1 MWRFILIS
9 FGFMGFAF
17 YEASGGGDY
26 APAPGS
32 IQVAMQDKSFF
43 APARDMSAPTA
54 VASVPAAEP
63 KLPLAQ
69 TANAQPKR
77 TPTTKTEIRGGQR
90 QEPVVLAGLSG
101 IPKNELGGAG
111 TTFVSASE
119 SLNGGGAMV
128 QRPLDGIG
136 AFSAETLV
144 ADVRDTPIDQ
154 AVVSTRNV
162 ADIRRVAG
170 DSANMRSGPGTDF
183 EAVDQLTR
191 GTDVEVLDRRGAWV
205 ELRDLNT
212 GQTGWM
218 ADWLV
223 TAAN

>member
-9 FGFMGFAF
+9 FAFMGFAF

-32 IQVAMQDKSFF
+32 LQVVMQGKPLF
-43 APARDMSAPTA
+43 APALDLSVPTA
-54 VASVPAAEP
+54 VALAPEIPAATAPAAP
-63 KLPLAQ
+63 KPR
-69 TANAQPKR
+69 TAKV
-77 TPTTKTEIRGGQR
+77 EIRGAER
-90 QEPVVLAGLSG
+90 QEPVALAGLSG
-101 IPKNELGGAG
+101 ISKDQLGGFGITLA
-111 TTFVSASE
+111 SASQP
-119 SLNGGGAMV
+119 LNGGDAIQ

-136 AFSAETLV
+136 AFSADTLV
-144 ADVRDTPIDQ
+144 ADVRDTPIEQ
-154 AVVSTRNV
+154 AIVSTRGV
-162 ADIRRVAG
+162 ADIRSIAG
-170 DSANMRSGPGTDF
+170 DVANMRSGPGTDF

-205 ELRDLNT
+205 ELRDLST

-218 ADWLV
+218 ADWLI